1 MKPVSPSF
9 ISLRSFLLFT
19 NAFIVPLLRRK
30 YSRLSFLVAVFTV
43 VSINLCGQKA
53 ISFFQ
58 PGISIT
64 YDTATVR
71 VYKRDAR
78 IFRIKSEQIEI
89 RVSAEPPV
97 NDPAKIRKIPVSA
110 SELKSY
116 VEEQV
121 KKLNQQPGSFSF
133 TGLDVIDYDKKL
145 QKAGDFLCYGFVEL
159 DKKTNRKYTT
169 IFAFHISET
178 TYTTID
184 VKSFEDKPL
193 SQHYKQLENFLM
205 GFKAYTKA
213 ELLNHDLLNKKKYT
227 IVVNKTNEILP
238 RFKNRPGAYLAVVST
253 KEKLEDKVKE
263 VIISGDGS
271 TAELFSPNEKG
282 EVYIAR
288 DARKKGVLNA
298 QGEFIFY
305 SSIGKEIRVPF
316 SFQYEIK

>member
-1 MKPVSPSF
+1 MKPVSSSF
-9 ISLRSFLLFT
+9 RSMRSFLLFIIRFT
-19 NAFIVPLLRRK
+19 TSSLRRK

-43 VSINLCGQKA
+43 ISFNLTGQQA
-53 ISFFQ
+53 ISFFE

-97 NDPAKIRKIPVSA
+97 NDPTRIRKIPVSV

-116 VEEQV
+116 VQDQV

-133 TGLDVIDYDKKL
+133 TGLDVIDYDKKM

-159 DKKTNRKYTT
+159 DKKTNRTSTT
-169 IFAFHISET
+169 IFAFHISENA
-178 TYTTID
+178 YTRID
-184 VKSFEDKPL
+184 VKSFENKSLP
-193 SQHYKQLENFLM
+193 QHYKQLETFLA

-213 ELLNHDLLNKKKYT
+213 ELLKHDLLNAKKYT
-227 IVVNKTNEILP
+227 IVVNKTNEVLP

-253 KEKLEDKVKE
+253 KEKLEDRVKE
-263 VIISGDGS
+263 VIISDDGS
-271 TAELFSPNEKG
+271 TAELYSPNEKG

-288 DARKKGVLNA
+288 DVKKKGLFNA
-298 QGEFIFY
+298 KGEFIFY
-305 SSIGKEIRVPF
+305 SSIGKQVRIPF